1 MPVFA
6 APPGIPGSPDRCSMQ
21 CPPRSGRTDRVNEW
35 ALGAAASSSP
45 SSESRYRVA
54 SAATSQQR
62 PDSVATPG
70 HPYGVRQPRSV
81 CAVAEATAFG
91 PADTLNSVP
100 GPHRVV
106 AALCALTLM
115 TSACTVSPPPAPQS
129 TDTSKIT
136 TPPPP
141 KATQI
146 IMAID
151 SIGPGFNSHLLSD
164 QSPVN
169 AAISSLVLP
178 SSFRP
183 VPDPASPTGS
193 RWELDTTLLESAVV
207 TNENPFTVTYKIRP
221 EAQWTDNAPIGA
233 DDFSYLW
240 RQMVSH
246 PGVVDPAGY
255 DLITGVQSVEG
266 GKTAVVTFSQP
277 YPAWR
282 ELFNDIL
289 PAHIVKD
296 VPGGFAAGLARALP
310 VTGGQFRVENIDP
323 QRDEILLARNDRYW
337 SAPAKPDQVLFRR
350 GGATAALAD
359 SIRNGDTQVAQV
371 HGGAAAFAQLSAIPD
386 VRTARIVTPRVMQL
400 TLRAQQAALADSQVR
415 KAILGLV
422 DVDLLASVG
431 AGDDNTVTLAQAQ
444 VRSPSDPGYVPT
456 APPALT
462 KEAALTLLANAGYQ
476 VEPVETT
483 PPATPGTPAPENNR
497 GRVTKDGV
505 PLTLVLGVAAN
516 DPTAVAVANTAADQ
530 LRNVGIAASV
540 AALDPVAL
548 YGDALI
554 NNKVDAVVGW
564 HQAGGDLATALAS
577 RYGCPALEAT
587 AVSTATPGPT
597 SSPSPSPTSNAPVPP
612 PPTTTATPTTPS
624 PAPESGQLVQ
634 APSNITGICDRSIQ
648 PKIDAAL
655 DGTEDI
661 GEVINAV
668 ESRLWNM
675 STVLPILQDTTIVAA
690 GPSVQNVCLSGAV
703 PVGIV
708 GDAGMWVKAAQ

>member
-1 MPVFA
+1 MMV
-6 APPGIPGSPDRCSMQ
+6 
-21 CPPRSGRTDRVNEW
+21 V
-35 ALGAAASSSP
+35 SS
-45 SSESRYRVA
+45 
-54 SAATSQQR
+54 
-62 PDSVATPG
+62 
-70 HPYGVRQPRSV
+70 
-81 CAVAEATAFG
+81 
-91 PADTLNSVP
+91 
-100 GPHRVV
+100 
-106 AALCALTLM
+106 
-115 TSACTVSPPPAPQS
+115 CTVSPPPAPQS
-129 TDTSKIT
+129 TDTSKS
-136 TPPPP
+136 PPPP
-141 KATQI
+141 PMKATQI

-193 RWELDTTLLESAVV
+193 RWELDTTLLESAAV
-207 TNENPFTVTYKIRP
+207 TNENPFTITYKIRP

-233 DDFSYLW
+233 DDYWYLW

-266 GKTAVVTFSQP
+266 GKTAVVTFSQR

-282 ELFNDIL
+282 ELFSDIL

-296 VPGGFAAGLARALP
+296 VPGGFASGLARALP

-337 SAPAKPDQVLFRR
+337 SEPAKPDQVLFRR

-400 TLRAQQAALADSQVR
+400 TLRAQQPALADSQVR
-415 KAILGLV
+415 KAILGLL

-456 APPALT
+456 APPAMA
-462 KEAALTLLANAGYQ
+462 KEAALALLASSGYQ
-476 VEPVETT
+476 VQPVETT
-483 PPATPGTPAPENNR
+483 PPPTPGIPVPENNR
-497 GRVTKDGV
+497 GRITKDGV

-516 DPTAVAVANTAADQ
+516 DPSAVAVANTAADQ

-564 HQAGGDLATALAS
+564 HQAGRDLATAMAS

-587 AVSTATPGPT
+587 AVSTTTPGATPA
-597 SSPSPSPTSNAPVPP
+597 PSPSPTSPSASPTNSPPVPP
-612 PPTTTATPTTPS
+612 RPTTTATPTTPS

-668 ESRLWNM
+668 EPRLWNM

-690 GPSVQNVCLSGAV
+690 GPSVRNVSLSGAV

-708 GDAGMWVKAAQ
+708 GDAGKWVKPPQ

>member
-1 MPVFA
+1 M
-6 APPGIPGSPDRCSMQ
+6 SP
-21 CPPRSGRTDRVNEW
+21 
-35 ALGAAASSSP
+35 AAAARRSNVAG
-45 SSESRYRVA
+45 RVGSHA
-54 SAATSQQR
+54 
-62 PDSVATPG
+62 
-70 HPYGVRQPRSV
+70 
-81 CAVAEATAFG
+81 
-91 PADTLNSVP
+91 ADTLNSVP
-100 GPHRVV
+100 GPPRIIVV
-106 AALCALTLM
+106 LSALMMVA
-115 TSACTVSPPPAPQS
+115 SGCTVSPPPAPQS
-129 TDTSKIT
+129 TDTSKT
-136 TPPPP
+136 AAPPPP

-151 SIGPGFNSHLLSD
+151 SIGPGFNPHLLSD

-183 VPDPASPTGS
+183 APDPNSPTGS
-193 RWELDTTLLESAVV
+193 RWELDTTLLESAEV
-207 TNENPFTVTYKIRP
+207 TSQDPFTVTYKIRP
-221 EAQWTDNAPIGA
+221 EASWTDNAPIAA
-233 DDFSYLW
+233 DDFWYLW
-240 RQMVSH
+240 RQMVSE

-255 DLITGVQSVEG
+255 DLITGVQSIEG

-282 ELFNDIL
+282 ELFNNIL

-310 VTGGQFRVENIDP
+310 VTGGQFRVESIDP

-400 TLRAQQAALADSQVR
+400 TLRAQQPALADSQVR
-415 KAILGLV
+415 KAILGLL

-456 APPALT
+456 APPAMT
-462 KEAALTLLANAGYQ
+462 KEGALALLAEAGYQ
-476 VEPVETT
+476 VEPVET
-483 PPATPGTPAPENNR
+483 PPPPPTPGTPAPDNNR
-497 GRVTKDGV
+497 GRITRDGV

-530 LRNVGIAASV
+530 LRNVGITASV
-540 AALDPVAL
+540 SALDPVVL

-554 NNKVDAVVGW
+554 NNRVDAVVGW
-564 HQAGGDLATALAS
+564 HQAGGDLATSLAS

-587 AVSTATPGPT
+587 AVSTATPGT
-597 SSPSPSPTSNAPVPP
+597 TSSSPSSSPASTQPTPVK
-612 PPTTTATPTTPS
+612 PTTTATQTSPI

-634 APSNITGICDRSIQ
+634 APSNITGVCDRSIQ

-655 DGTEDI
+655 DGTDDI
-661 GEVINAV
+661 GQVINAV
-668 ESRLWNM
+668 EPRLWNM

-690 GPSVQNVCLSGAV
+690 GPSVQNVSLSGAV

-708 GDAGMWVKAAQ
+708 GDAGKWVKAPQ

>member
-1 MPVFA
+1 MDLA
-6 APPGIPGSPDRCSMQ
+6 
-21 CPPRSGRTDRVNEW
+21 E
-35 ALGAAASSSP
+35 AAALK
-45 SSESRYRVA
+45 A
-54 SAATSQQR
+54 
-62 PDSVATPG
+62 
-70 HPYGVRQPRSV
+70 
-81 CAVAEATAFG
+81 
-91 PADTLNSVP
+91 ADTLNGVP
-100 GPHRVV
+100 GSLRVI
-106 AALCALTLM
+106 AAISALMLAL
-115 TSACTVSPPPAPQS
+115 SGCTVSPPPAPQS
-129 TDTSKIT
+129 TDTTESTI
-136 TPPPP
+136 PPPP

-151 SIGPGFNSHLLSD
+151 SIGPGFNPHLLSD

-169 AAISSLVLP
+169 AAVSSLVLP

-183 VPDPASPTGS
+183 VPDPDTPTGS
-193 RWELDTTLLESAVV
+193 RWELDTTLLESAEV
-207 TNENPFTVTYKIRP
+207 TGDNPFTVTYKIRP

-233 DDFSYLW
+233 DDYWYLW
-240 RQMVSH
+240 RQMVSQ

-255 DLITGVQSVEG
+255 DLITGVESVEG

-296 VPGGFAAGLARALP
+296 VPGGFAAGLTRALP
-310 VTGGQFRVENIDP
+310 VTGGQFRVESIDP

-337 SAPAKPDQVLFRR
+337 SAPAKPDLVLLRR
-350 GGATAALAD
+350 GGATSALAD

-400 TLRAQQAALADSQVR
+400 TLRAQQPALADSQVR
-415 KAILGLV
+415 KAILGLL

-444 VRSPSDPGYVPT
+444 VRTPSDPGYVPT
-456 APPALT
+456 APPAMT
-462 KEAALTLLANAGYQ
+462 KEAALGLLAGAGYQ
-476 VEPVETT
+476 VQPVETPV
-483 PPATPGTPAPENNR
+483 PPTPGTPAPENNR
-497 GRVTKDGV
+497 GRITKDGQ
-505 PLTLVLGVAAN
+505 PLALVLGVAAN
-516 DPTAVAVANTAADQ
+516 DPTSVAVANTAADQ
-530 LRNVGIAASV
+530 LRNVGITASV
-540 AALDPVAL
+540 SALDPVVL
-548 YGDALI
+548 YGEALA
-554 NNKVDAVVGW
+554 NNRVDAVVGW

-587 AVSTATPGPT
+587 AVSTTTPGTPP
-597 SSPSPSPTSNAPVPP
+597 PSPSPTSRSAPPR
-612 PPTTTATPTTPS
+612 PTTTATQTTPN
-624 PAPESGQLVQ
+624 PEPESDELVQ

-655 DGTEDI
+655 DGADNI
-661 GEVINAV
+661 ADVITAV
-668 ESRLWNM
+668 EPRLWNM

-690 GPSVQNVCLSGAV
+690 GPSVQNVSLSGAV

-708 GDAGMWVKAAQ
+708 ADAGMWVKAPQ

>member
-1 MPVFA
+1 M
-6 APPGIPGSPDRCSMQ
+6 
-21 CPPRSGRTDRVNEW
+21 T
-35 ALGAAASSSP
+35 L
-45 SSESRYRVA
+45 VA
-54 SAATSQQR
+54 
-62 PDSVATPG
+62 G
-70 HPYGVRQPRSV
+70 
-81 CAVAEATAFG
+81 
-91 PADTLNSVP
+91 
-100 GPHRVV
+100 
-106 AALCALTLM
+106 
-115 TSACTVSPPPAPQS
+115 CTVSPPPAPQS
-129 TDTSKIT
+129 TDTSKVT
-136 TPPPP
+136 TAPPPR
-141 KATQI
+141 ATQI
-146 IMAID
+146 IVAID

-193 RWELDTTLLESAVV
+193 RWELDPTLLESAAV

-233 DDFSYLW
+233 DDFWYLW

-266 GKTAVVTFSQP
+266 GKTAVVTFSQH

-296 VPGGFAAGLARALP
+296 VPGGFASGLARALP

-337 SAPAKPDQVLFRR
+337 SVPAKPDQVLFRR

-400 TLRAQQAALADSQVR
+400 TLRAQQPALADSQVR
-415 KAILGLV
+415 KAILGLI

-456 APPALT
+456 APPAMT
-462 KEAALTLLANAGYQ
+462 KEAALALLANAGYQ
-476 VEPVETT
+476 VEPVETAL
-483 PPATPGTPAPENNR
+483 PPTPGIPVPENNR

-516 DPTAVAVANTAADQ
+516 DPTAVAVASTAADQ

-554 NNKVDAVVGW
+554 NNRVDAVVGW

-587 AVSTATPGPT
+587 AVSTTTPGTT
-597 SSPSPSPTSNAPVPP
+597 SSPSPAPTSTAPVPP
-612 PPTTTATPTTPS
+612 RPTTTPTPTPPS

-668 ESRLWNM
+668 EPRLWNM

-690 GPSVQNVCLSGAV
+690 GPSVQNVSLSGAV

-708 GDAGMWVKAAQ
+708 GDAGKWVKTPQ